1 MLDSAAVA
9 YTVAACKAHESMFQI
24 SIIFIKQGRGARG
37 ERGERDERER
47 RKVDEIYTVIG
58 EILFSTEIN
67 EATWGLPINSNSIVP
82 FLVEGG
88 GEG

>member
-1 MLDSAAVA
+1 MREVR
-9 YTVAACKAHESMFQI
+9 EM
-24 SIIFIKQGRGARG
+24 G
-37 ERGERDERER
+37 ER